1 MADEELKKFE
11 KLAQDWWNVSGSM
24 KMLHQL
30 NSLRL
35 EYINKN
41 FSLEKKSLL
50 DFGCGG
56 GILTESLYNKNNKII
71 GMDNNEKL
79 LEIANSHKG
88 EKKLNICMQVKL
100 MIFKMSSMAF
110 FALKF

>member
-41 FSLEKKSLL
+41 FSLEKNR
-50 DFGCGG
+50 C
-56 GILTESLYNKNNKII
+56 
-71 GMDNNEKL
+71 
-79 LEIANSHKG
+79 
-88 EKKLNICMQVKL
+88 
-100 MIFKMSSMAF
+100 
-110 FALKF
+110 